1 MSIPRHHN
9 QHFISSSYA
18 HLISEVVSRWDI
30 SIEELFW
37 GTGVEIEKLNDLN
50 YKISLS
56 SFKKVITRTIELTQE
71 QGIGFYAGSQLKISS
86 HGLLGFTVAIS
97 KNALEAIETI
107 NQFVSLQ
114 CSFVELNF
122 TIEQERAYYHI
133 IYDGTAIDFN
143 DRADL
148 QAYEF
153 SCVFFLTG
161 FVHLVR
167 FFIPGFKPS
176 INLQCKYPE
185 YFSRFNE
192 ILTATFEEIRY
203 EQPRTCLITSTKLLD
218 MPLSMS
224 DPLTSEK
231 FKLLCQKELDDLAA
245 TQDILYRVKQL
256 IDDEVEGLLSID
268 QVAKKLNLTKR
279 TLQRMLQEKEVSFQ
293 LLYDDVRKTKAQKL
307 LRNPFITKDDV
318 AKKLGYSS
326 ISSFNRAY
334 KRWAIE

>member
-1 MSIPRHHN
+1 MSIPRHLH

-18 HLISEVVSRWDI
+18 HLISEVVSQWDI
-30 SIEELFW
+30 TVAELFW

-56 SFKKVITRTIELTQE
+56 SFKKVIARSIELTKE
-71 QGIGFYAGSQLKISS
+71 QGLGFFAGRQLKISS

-97 KNALEAIETI
+97 KNPLDAIETI

-114 CSFVELNF
+114 CSFVELSFN
-122 TIEQERAYYHI
+122 IEQERAYYHI
-133 IYDGTAIDFN
+133 IYDGTAIDFD

-161 FVHLVR
+161 FVYLVR
-167 FFIPGFKPS
+167 FFIPSFKPS
-176 INLQCKYPE
+176 IDLQCKYPE
-185 YFSRFNE
+185 YFSRFE
-192 ILTATFEEIRY
+192 AILSSTFEQIRF
-203 EQPRTCLITSTKLLD
+203 EQPRTCLITSTQLLE

-231 FKLLCQKELDDLAA
+231 FKLLCQKELDDLAT

-256 IDDEVEGLLSID
+256 IDDEIEGLLSID

-279 TLQRMLQEKEVSFQ
+279 TLQRMLQEKNISFQ
-293 LLYDDVRKTKAQKL
+293 ILYDDVRKSKAQKML
-307 LRNPFITKDDV
+307 LNPFITKDDV

-326 ISSFNRAY
+326 ISSFNRAF
-334 KRWAIE
+334 KRWDIE